1 MAPLEVRIAALATMS
16 PAQLRS
22 QWRQLFKIEAPDV
35 SRKLLALAI
44 AWRLQEKAMGG
55 LTQSTKRELAR
66 QGEQYAKTGDLA
78 PDPGASLKVGSRLV
92 RNWHGEAHHVTIRD
106 DGYLYREKTYRSLSH
121 VARIITGTSW
131 SGPRFFGLK
140 SISGSAANG

>member
-1 MAPLEVRIAALATMS
+1 MASLDVRIAALATMS
-16 PAQLRS
+16 SAQLRS

-55 LTQSTKRELAR
+55 LTLSTKRELA
-66 QGEQYAKTGDLA
+66 GLGAQYAKTGELSA
-78 PDPGASLKVGSRLV
+78 DPGASLKVGSRLV

-106 DGYLYREKTYRSLSH
+106 DGYLYRDKTYSSLS
-121 VARIITGTSW
+121 RIACTITGTNW
-131 SGPRFFGLK
+131 SGPRFFGLR
-140 SISGSAANG
+140 SRSGRAANG